1 MKAGIYARVSTHDQ
15 QTLDLQI
22 DAMKKYAQAR
32 EWHIESEITE
42 IGSGAKDNRPLRD
55 KLINQAKR
63 RQVDVIIVW
72 KLDRWG
78 RSVNDLFR
86 TLNELNELGVG
97 FISLTEA
104 LDLTTATGR
113 AMAGL
118 LAIFAEFEREILR
131 ERVKSGIAHARQKG
145 KNHGRP
151 TTIKQYESEINHL
164 FESGLSKSEIA
175 KRLGIGRTSVRRI
188 LSAQVQEL

>member
-1 MKAGIYARVSTHDQ
+1 MKAGIYARVSTHEQ
-15 QTLDLQI
+15 HTLNMQI
-22 DAMKKYAQAR
+22 ETMKKYAKAR
-32 EWHIESEITE
+32 GWQIETEISE
-42 IGSGAKDNRPLRD
+42 IGSGAKDTRPKREE
-55 KLINQAKR
+55 LINQAKR
-63 RQVDVIIVW
+63 RQIDVIVVW

-78 RSVNDLFR
+78 RSVNDLFH
-86 TLNELNELGVG
+86 TLNELSSLGVG

-131 ERVKSGIAHARQKG
+131 ERVKAGISHARQKG

-151 TTIKQYESEINHL
+151 VTIKKYEEEIKKL
-164 FESGLSKSEIA
+164 FANGLSKSEIA
-175 KRLGIGRTSVRRI
+175 RKLGIGRTSVRRA
-188 LSAQVQEL
+188 LLNDL